1 MHNPLVFFIRIS
13 GFVGQNLRPYLAQD
27 FDKAYSERKIRL
39 D

>member
-1 MHNPLVFFIRIS
+1 MMEIAITGAT
-13 GFVGQNLRPYLAQD
+13 GFVGQNFKPYLTND